1 MSRFRLSAPI
11 VILCL
16 LATSCGTVAVR
27 SNPPDAEILL
37 SMPGRADPK
46 PLGKTPYEAKLSDLG
61 NATNNGPIII
71 HIRKQGYITQSL
83 YVPNASGSRLE
94 FDTNLK
100 PVNPGSYDDMNK
112 IIKLIL
118 QAERQIMLKQ
128 VDDAIKSAGAI
139 KAINDNIS
147 AAWEI
152 EGAAYFVKGDLQ
164 KARASWTRSVEIDP
178 ENPDTTK
185 MLKTIDDKL
194 GVKK

>member
-1 MSRFRLSAPI
+1 
-11 VILCL
+11 
-16 LATSCGTVAVR
+16 
-27 SNPPDAEILL
+27 
-37 SMPGRADPK
+37 
-46 PLGKTPYEAKLSDLG
+46 
-61 NATNNGPIII
+61 
-71 HIRKQGYITQSL
+71 
-83 YVPNASGSRLE
+83 
-94 FDTNLK
+94 
-100 PVNPGSYDDMNK
+100 MNK

-128 VDDAIKSAGAI
+128 LDEAIKSAGAI

-164 KARASWTRSVEIDP
+164 KARASWTRSIEIDP